1 MLKMEA
7 ADVNK
12 DVDRVLRLIEKKRE
26 SVLVLKDGRPH
37 CMMLPVGSVEGEA
50 AVVPAAGTKK
60 ARKGSGQAPLG

>member
-1 MLKMEA
+1 MEA
-7 ADVNK
+7 VDVNK
-12 DVDRVLRLIEKKRE
+12 DVDKVLRLIEKKRE

-50 AVVPAAGTKK
+50 AVIPAARAKR